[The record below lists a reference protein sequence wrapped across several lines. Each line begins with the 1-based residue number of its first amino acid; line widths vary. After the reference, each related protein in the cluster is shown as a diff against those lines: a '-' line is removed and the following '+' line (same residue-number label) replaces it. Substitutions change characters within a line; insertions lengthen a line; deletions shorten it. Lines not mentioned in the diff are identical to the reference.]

1 MCGIAGVA
9 MRDAPVDAALIG
21 KITESLHHRGPDD
34 SDVIVHGKVGLGHR
48 RLSVIDTSSAG
59 RQPMGTEDDRYWIT
73 YNGETYNFADLR
85 TDLEKRGEHF
95 HSRTDSEVILRAF
108 RHYGRETWSRLTG
121 MFSLAI
127 YDRQTGEIVLTRD
140 RYGIKPLYYAVLA
153 DRLVF
158 ASEMKALVVDSAVPR
173 ELDDE
178 AIDLYLTF
186 GYIPA
191 PWTIYRHVRMLMPG
205 HDALWDGN
213 MLSIRQWYDL
223 AKHRLEPP
231 PDFEAA
237 KDELRARLSRAVKRR
252 MISDVPLGAFLS
264 GGIDSSTVVGL
275 MSEHTSS
282 PVKTFSIGFTEK
294 IYDETRYARI
304 VANRFGTEHREFR
317 VSEQDI
323 LDVVPTVLDHL
334 DQPFADS
341 SALPT
346 FLVSKYAREHV
357 AVALA
362 GDAADEAFAGYRKYQ
377 GEYFAALYRR
387 IPSVLRRGVIEPIA
401 KSLPETQTSRFG
413 EYVRRMNRFFASSGA
428 TAIDRHFDWM
438 NLCPGSTRTTL
449 TGRSDRG
456 IRGREL
462 VTAIDNRSGVDN
474 LNAVLFG
481 DMHLCLPNDMFAKID
496 LMSMYHALEVREPFT
511 DPEVIEFAA
520 SLPAHWKLNRTRRKH
535 VLVESVRDLLPPE
548 ILKRGKQGFVVPIS
562 RWLTGGL
569 ASIFWDTVSDSSVRD
584 LGVVDIN
591 GVRKLYNEHRN
602 HEADH
607 TVRLW
612 LVFVL
617 HWWHQRSHQSN

>member
-9 MRDAPVDAALIG
+9 MRDAPVDAGLIG
-21 KITESLHHRGPDD
+21 KMTESLYHRGPDD
-34 SDVIVHGKVGLGHR
+34 SDVIVNGKVGLGHR

-59 RQPMGTEDDRYWIT
+59 RQPMGTEDGRFWIT
-73 YNGETYNFADLR
+73 YNGETYNFVDLR
-85 TDLEKRGEHF
+85 VDLEKCGEQF
-95 HSRTDSEVILRAF
+95 RSRTDSEVILRAF
-108 RHYGRETWSRLTG
+108 RQYGRETWSRLTG
-121 MFSLAI
+121 MFALAI
-127 YDRQTGEIVLTRD
+127 CDRQTGEIVLARD

-158 ASEMKALVVDSAVPR
+158 ASELKALIVDPAVSR

-205 HDALWDGN
+205 HDALWDGKA
-213 MLSIRQWYDL
+213 LSIRQWYDL
-223 AKHRLEPP
+223 SEHRLEPP
-231 PDFEAA
+231 PDFESA
-237 KDELRARLSRAVKRR
+237 KRELRARLSGAVKRR

-275 MSEHTSS
+275 MSEHASS

-294 IYDETRYARI
+294 IYDETQYARM
-304 VANRFGTEHREFR
+304 VANRFGTEHSEYR

-341 SALPT
+341 SVLPT
-346 FLVSKYAREHV
+346 FLVSQYAREHV

-377 GEYFAALYRR
+377 GEYLYSIYRR
-387 IPSVLRRGVIEPIA
+387 IPSVLRRGIIEPLA
-401 KSLPETQTSRFG
+401 RSLPETQTSRFG
-413 EYVRRMNRFFASSGA
+413 EYVRRVNRFLASSGT

-438 NLCPGSTRTTL
+438 NLCPGSTRSTL
-449 TGRSDRG
+449 TGRLDG
-456 IRGREL
+456 GVRGREL
-462 VTAIDNRSGVDN
+462 VHEIDNRSGVDD

-481 DMHLCLPNDMFAKID
+481 DIHLCLPNDMFMKID
-496 LMSMYHALEVREPFT
+496 LMSMYHGLEVREPFT
-511 DPEVIEFAA
+511 DSEVIEFAA
-520 SLPAHWKLNRTRRKH
+520 SLPAEWKLNRMRRKH

-569 ASIFWDTVSDSSVRD
+569 SSIFWDTVNDSSVSD

-591 GVRKLYNEHRN
+591 GVRKLYDEHRN
-602 HEADH
+602 HVADH

-617 HWWHQRSHQSN
+617 HWWHQRSN